1 MFKAALAR
9 PKLVLVACGVAIFI
23 LAGLGLGVESRLH
36 RQDLVVPG
44 TKSAAAADL
53 AKKHFGD
60 SQNLV
65 VMLEGPQGPL
75 ATTTRRLAARLD
87 ALPRTDT
94 IGPWAPGAG
103 KRLHPSP
110 NRTVVLVRVDESF
123 QPASMEAAPRIRK
136 LVGATVRAPVH
147 GYVTGYA

>member
-9 PKLVLVACGVAIFI
+9 PKLVLVAWGVATLL
-23 LAGLGLGVESRLH
+23 LAAIGLGVEGRLH

-44 TKSAAAADL
+44 TKSAAAAEL

-60 SQNLV
+60 TKTLA
-65 VMLEGPQGPL
+65 VMPEAPQAAL
-75 ATTTRRLAARLD
+75 AKTTRQTAARPD

-94 IGPWAPGAG
+94 IGPGAPGAG

-110 NRTVVLVRVDESF
+110 TRTVVLVRVDEPF
-123 QPASMEAAPRIRK
+123 Q
-136 LVGATVRAPVH
+136 
-147 GYVTGYA
+147 